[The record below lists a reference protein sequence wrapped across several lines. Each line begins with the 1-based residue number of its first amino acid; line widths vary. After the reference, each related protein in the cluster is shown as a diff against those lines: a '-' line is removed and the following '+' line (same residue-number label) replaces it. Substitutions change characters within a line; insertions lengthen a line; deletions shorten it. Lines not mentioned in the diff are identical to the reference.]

1 MMRTQAMPMPMPP
14 TSRAC
19 PEQTQQKSSKL
30 VQRKKIAANF
40 SSTPTLHK
48 ALHFIVAVLTKKRRK
63 SLNSINKKD
72 ALKVVSKQ
80 SASHIMPGVLH
91 IVRIGDAGLHAGLIA
106 QISTA
111 ASRNTSL
118 GRVLVLLVV
127 ALVDGV
133 AQLAVLGDAAAAK
146 LKAERRNRSIEG

>member
-1 MMRTQAMPMPMPP
+1 MEKKFEFNKEK
-14 TSRAC
+14 TS
-19 PEQTQQKSSKL
+19 PELPQKS
-30 VQRKKIAANF
+30 
-40 SSTPTLHK
+40 T
-48 ALHFIVAVLTKKRRK
+48 
-63 SLNSINKKD
+63 
-72 ALKVVSKQ
+72 
-80 SASHIMPGVLH
+80 HIMPGVLH

-146 LKAERRNRSIEG
+146 LTKRAS